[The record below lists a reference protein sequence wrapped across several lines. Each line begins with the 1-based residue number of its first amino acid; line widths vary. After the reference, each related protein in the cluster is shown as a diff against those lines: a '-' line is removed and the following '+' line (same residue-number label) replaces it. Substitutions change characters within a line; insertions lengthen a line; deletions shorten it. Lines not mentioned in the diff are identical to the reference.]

1 MDMKFYKYL
10 LIGASLIL
18 FNSCDDFFDLFDDKR
33 DKGKNFVS
41 LDLLTDGLVAPLVL
55 VESPDQTKR
64 LFVVDAPGQIF
75 VIKDGKRLSQP
86 FLDIQDKILRT
97 EEVDERGLL
106 GLAFHPNFSSNG
118 RFFVFYSAPL
128 RAGAPGGWDHTN
140 YVAEYWAAPGS
151 DDADESTE
159 KIILAMDHP
168 QANHNA
174 GMVAFGLDGYLYI
187 SVGDGGGAHD
197 MDLGHVEDWYEDN
210 AGGNGQDITNN
221 LLGSIL
227 RIDINQAEP
236 YGIPSDNP
244 FVDKDGL
251 DEIFAFGL
259 RNPYRFCFDPS
270 NQIILADAGQ
280 ELFEEIDLIHK
291 GGNYGWNVKEGRHC
305 FDAENPT
312 TPPTSCPSEDPDGN
326 ELMDPVIEFKN
337 SRSFSDG
344 LGLTSVGGV
353 VYQGHRVWFLK
364 GKYLFGVWAKQFE
377 NMDGAI
383 FAADRSGD
391 DWHYEKLLIRNRE
404 NHELHEFVLGFG
416 QDLKGEAYLLTNE
429 GGTDT
434 GKVYKIENVT
444 NVTDLSE

>member
-1 MDMKFYKYL
+1 MKFFKYL
-10 LIGASLIL
+10 LIGSSLVL
-18 FNSCDDFFDLFDDKR
+18 FNSCDELFDFLEEDRNKI
-33 DKGKNFVS
+33 KNLVS
-41 LDLLTDGLVAPLVL
+41 LDLVTDGLVAPLVL

-75 VIKDGKRLSQP
+75 IIKDGEKLSQP

-106 GLAFHPNFSSNG
+106 GLAFHPNFASNG
-118 RFFVFYSAPL
+118 RFFVFYSGPL
-128 RAGAPGGWDHTN
+128 RSEAPDDWDHTN
-140 YVAEYWAAPGS
+140 YVAEYHASPGS
-151 DDADESTE
+151 NDADEGSE

-168 QANHNA
+168 QPNHDA
-174 GMVAFGLDGYLYI
+174 GMVAFGHDGYLYI
-187 SVGDGGGAHD
+187 SVGDGGGAND
-197 MDLGHVEDWYEDN
+197 SGVGHVEDWYADN
-210 AGGNGQDITNN
+210 AGGNGQDISSN

-227 RIDINQAEP
+227 RLDINQAEP

-244 FVDKDGL
+244 FVDKEGL

-280 ELFEEIDLIHK
+280 ELFEEIDLVQK

-312 TPPTSCPSEDPDGN
+312 SPPTSCPSVDPDGN

-344 LGLTSVGGV
+344 LGVTSVGGV
-353 VYQGHRVWFLK
+353 VYLGHRVLSLK
-364 GKYLFGVWAKQFE
+364 GKYIFGVWAKQPE

-383 FAADRSGD
+383 FAADRSGN
-391 DWHYEKLLIRNRE
+391 DWHYEKLLIHNKDD
-404 NHELHEFVLGFG
+404 HELNEFVLGFG
-416 QDLKGEAYLLTNE
+416 QDIKGEVYVLTNE
-429 GGTDT
+429 GSMNS
-434 GKVYKIENVT
+434 GKVYKIEM
-444 NVTDLSE
+444 